1 MIVQL
6 SLKLKLKYNFFGDM
20 MRIKSYQAEMLLLLA
35 AISWGM
41 TFILVQDAIRDVPV
55 YTFLAWRFGLA
66 FLLMLLIHVR
76 RLPQLDRSTLIAAMV
91 LGGLNFGAYAFQ
103 TFGLTLTLSS
113 SVAFITGLFVVLVP
127 LIAFFIFGQR
137 IARSVWIGSIVA
149 VIGLWLLA
157 TQGALRAG
165 WGEAYTF
172 VCAILFALHVLY
184 TDRFS
189 RRYDVPL
196 LVAFQFGTMGL
207 GSILFGLSTN
217 HTLMPSA
224 FSPSFVVGLVATV
237 IFATIFAFWV
247 QTSMQRY
254 TTPSRTA
261 LIFTM
266 EPLSAAIFGYVY
278 GGEVLGMM
286 QWVGG
291 GLIIAGMLFAELGSA
306 SDDS

>member
-1 MIVQL
+1 
-6 SLKLKLKYNFFGDM
+6 
-20 MRIKSYQAEMLLLLA
+20 MRIKPYQADLLLLLA
-35 AISWGM
+35 AISWGT

-55 YTFLAWRFGLA
+55 YTFLVWRFGLA

-76 RLPQLDRSTLIAAMV
+76 RLPQLDQPTLIAAMV

-103 TFGLTLTLSS
+103 TYGLTLTLSS

-127 LIAFFIFGQR
+127 LIAFFAFGQR
-137 IARSVWIGSIVA
+137 VARSVWVGSIMA
-149 VIGLWLLA
+149 LIGLWLLT

-189 RRYDVPL
+189 RRYNVPL
-196 LVAFQFGTMGL
+196 LVTFQFGTMAL
-207 GSILFGLSTN
+207 GSMLLGISTN
-217 HTLMPSA
+217 HTLMPPA
-224 FSPSFVVGLVATV
+224 FPPSFVIGLIATV

-266 EPLSAAIFGYVY
+266 EPLSAAIFGYFY
-278 GGEVLGMM
+278 GGEVLDAL
-286 QWVGG
+286 QWIGG

-306 SDDS
+306 PNDD